1 MKCAFRDDLQC
12 DVRERRAGRGTNLA
26 TLTVYYKWAPE
37 RPHNPPER
45 IHTHNPACAR
55 HPTLRTLLRFSML
68 RTISFSYIFL
78 KYGDCVCFFMFN
90 VLRTLVTPPHKRPVV
105 SGRSHFIT
113 RQADGP
119 GSRTNASRTIAV
131 LAGRAFHLFAR
142 PSEPLELDTH
152 TLNLS
157 FTLFWAWCSR

>member
-37 RPHNPPER
+37 RPHSPLER

-78 KYGDCVCFFMFN
+78 KYGDCVCFYVQCPSDAGDAAPQKARRERPF
-90 VLRTLVTPPHKRPVV
+90 TLYYTSGRRARLTHKRQQNNC
-105 SGRSHFIT
+105 GARW
-113 RQADGP
+113 
-119 GSRTNASRTIAV
+119 SRISFVCPAERTA
-131 LAGRAFHLFAR
+131 
-142 PSEPLELDTH
+142 
-152 TLNLS
+152 
-157 FTLFWAWCSR
+157 